1 MPDWLRVL
9 AVIGAMIAALA
20 CATIETIENR
30 ADHNLCVSYHSAPLD
45 REAIQTEIT
54 RRGLFNPVD
63 RENAE
68 FRRVEVGMSR
78 CGVFA
83 AWGFFQAFQA
93 RESRDGDWKASLP
106 DFKAD
111 YVQEKWGFPRRPGRD
126 FRNSWVFFENGLVVA
141 LDKRP

>member
-20 CATIETIENR
+20 CATIETIQNR
-30 ADHNLCVSYHSAPLD
+30 ADQNLCVSYHSAPLD

-68 FRRVEVGMSR
+68 FRCVEVGMSR

-83 AWGFFQAFQA
+83 AWGFFQAYQV

>member
-1 MPDWLRVL
+1 
-9 AVIGAMIAALA
+9 MIAALA
-20 CATIETIENR
+20 CATIENR
-30 ADHNLCVSYHSAPLD
+30 ADQNLCVSYHSGLLD
-45 REAIQTEIT
+45 HEAMQTEIT

-83 AWGFFQAFQA
+83 AWGFAQEYQA
-93 RESRDGDWKASLP
+93 REYRDGAWKASLP
-106 DFKAD
+106 DLKAD

-126 FRNSWVFFENGLVVA
+126 FRNSWVFFKNGLVVA
-141 LDKRP
+141 LDNWP